1 MTDFLETP
9 AGDFEWGPNHHR
21 LPRLR
26 SFAGL
31 VRTHLP
37 ALAIGAGFM
46 LLTTGLIVLA
56 SQH

>member
-9 AGDFEWGPNHHR
+9 VGDVEWGPNHHR
-21 LPRLR
+21 LRRLR
-26 SFAGL
+26 SFARL

-46 LLTTGLIVLA
+46 LLTTGLILLT
-56 SQH
+56 S